1 MVKQTVE
8 KTVSRL
14 AAIGIPI
21 VTLFIWS
28 SGVTDPVNATKLFM
42 AGGVGFGLLS
52 LFLFFDLRATF
63 KSFKIYIIAVLGF
76 IVAMLNS
83 MFSSNSPITQNIYG
97 SYGRN
102 TGFLTY
108 FLLAC
113 VTLGMLNLSSTL
125 NFSRIIVGLQI
136 AGIVNVFYCGWVLIF
151 GDFVGWSNPYG
162 DILGL
167 FGNPDFISSFLGMF
181 IGTLLVNVFNPELKI
196 GMRLSASFLAILA
209 FYEIVKSNSI
219 QGIVVTASCFGVV
232 LFFVIRAKYESLII
246 QVTYLFLFGTLSLV
260 AILGALQK
268 GPMDFIY
275 KTSVS
280 LRGAYWNAG
289 IQMGLQHPLTGVGMD
304 SYGDWYRRSR
314 SLNAAT
320 VLPGPKT
327 ISNAAHNIFIDIF
340 SYGGFPLLLAYFA
353 MTALVIRSSLKFFL
367 RSNSFNPIYVSMFT
381 AWFGY
386 QLQSTI
392 SINQIGLAIWGWAL
406 GGALVAF
413 EFYSRESEPELK
425 KPLGNKEK
433 RIASSNIVSPGM
445 VAGVGIVIGLFIA
458 YPPLSA
464 DARWKSALDSRDAN
478 QVESAL
484 EPSYLNPIDS
494 ARYAQAANLLAAS
507 NLNEM
512 AHSVALKAVE
522 FNADS
527 MDAWGTLYSLPN
539 ATQQEK
545 DFALQNMKRL
555 DPLNPDVTAR

>member
-1 MVKQTVE
+1 MVKQPVE

-14 AAIGIPI
+14 AAIGIPV

-28 SGVTDPVNATKLFM
+28 SGVTDPVNATKLLM

-52 LFLFFDLRATF
+52 LFLFFDLRTTFNSF
-63 KSFKIYIIAVLGF
+63 KSYIFAVLGF
-76 IVAMLNS
+76 VVAMLSS
-83 MFSSNSPITQNIYG
+83 MFSSNSPITQNMYG

-125 NFSRIIVGLQI
+125 NFNRIIVGLQF
-136 AGIVNVFYCGWVLIF
+136 AGMINVFYCGWVLFF

-167 FGNPDFISSFLGMF
+167 FGNPNFISSFLGMF
-181 IGTLLVNVFNPELKI
+181 IGTLLVNVFNPKLKI
-196 GMRLSASFLAILA
+196 GMRVSAGFFAILA

-219 QGIVVTASCFGVV
+219 QGIVVTASCFGLV
-232 LFFVIRAKYESLII
+232 LFFAIRAKYKSLLI
-246 QVTYLFLFGTLSLV
+246 QVSYLFLFGTLSLV

-280 LRGAYWNAG
+280 LRGAYWDAG
-289 IQMGLQHPLTGVGMD
+289 IQMGLQHPFTGVGMD

-340 SYGGFPLLLAYFA
+340 SYGGFPLLLAYLV

-367 RSNSFNPIYVSMFT
+367 RSNSFNPIFVAMFT

-386 QLQSTI
+386 QLQSII

-413 EFYSRESEPELK
+413 EFYTREVKQELMK
-425 KPLGNKEK
+425 AHANKQK
-433 RIASSNIVSPGM
+433 RIASVNIVSPGL
-445 VAGVGIVIGLFIA
+445 VAGVGIVVGLFIA
-458 YPPLSA
+458 CPPLSA
-464 DARWKSALDSRDAN
+464 DTRWKSALDSRDAN
-478 QVESAL
+478 QVVSAL
-484 EPSYLNPIDS
+484 EPSYLSPSDS
-494 ARYAQAANLLAAS
+494 GRYAQAANLLAAS

-522 FNADS
+522 FNVDS

-539 ATQQEK
+539 STQQEK
-545 DFALQNMKRL
+545 DLALQNMKRL